1 MTGRRVD
8 PALGEYKASVRAEQ
22 RKMRKSQRLYRADLL
37 PAAERLRLSASLVD
51 ALSAWLTARGRW
63 LGNPVPTETPR
74 YVHATL
80 MLEAAALAF
89 FGRAGEAP
97 FALPLIPTLEQELQ
111 ASLKN
116 VKAKKKKR

>member
-1 MTGRRVD
+1 M
-8 PALGEYKASVRAEQ
+8 SVV
-22 RKMRKSQRLYRADLL
+22 RKSQRLHRADLL
-37 PAAERLRLSASLVD
+37 PAAERLRLSASLLD

-63 LGNPVPTETPR
+63 LGSPGGTETVR
-74 YVHATL
+74 YQHVTL
-80 MLEAAALAF
+80 LLEAAALAF

-97 FALPLIPTLEQELQ
+97 FVLPPIPTLEQELQ